1 MAKNKQEFDMDY
13 YNEENSEENYI
24 VSQDKILIRG
34 VEVPFP
40 LVLANNLKTANQL
53 IEHKFDVVFFIDG
66 MEGSGKSE
74 LGKECGLILNSNFSE
89 DDIVFTP
96 EQFSEWTL
104 NKKRKKGDVVLWD
117 EFIFGGNSADALTS
131 MQNMLTKM
139 FVTMRSKGL
148 IVILLAPSLFLI
160 RKYFAIFRT
169 RFLLHCYTKG
179 LSRGYTKFYSYSAK
193 HMLVNYGYKTWLY
206 SPKVKPSF
214 TCRFSA
220 WSSQFLDEKK
230 IEVKKHAAIKSLEE
244 NDKKKIKMTPKQ
256 EEYFCKIPLGSIFPH
271 DSTERRTLW
280 NLQNQIRT
288 LRGFDNGKGEKDT
301 IL

>member
-1 MAKNKQEFDMDY
+1 MAKNKREFDMDY

-24 VSQDKILIRG
+24 TSQDKIMVRG
-34 VEVPFP
+34 VEVDFP
-40 LVLANNLKTANQL
+40 RVLANNLKTANQL

-74 LGKECGLILNSNFSE
+74 LGKECGLILSPRFCE
-89 DDIVFTP
+89 DDIVYTP
-96 EQFSEWTL
+96 EQFKDWVLDE
-104 NKKRKKGDVVLWD
+104 KRKKGDTVLWD
-117 EFIFGGNSADALTS
+117 EFIFGGNTADALTS

-220 WSSQFLDEKK
+220 WASQFLDEKK
-230 IEVKKHAAIKSLEE
+230 IEVKKQAAIKSLEE
-244 NDKKKIKMTPKQ
+244 NEKTKIKMTPKH
-256 EEYFCKIPLGSIFPH
+256 EE
-271 DSTERRTLW
+271 
-280 NLQNQIRT
+280 
-288 LRGFDNGKGEKDT
+288 
-301 IL
+301 